1 MDGFIY
7 FLAEDFSD
15 FEHNFVSFLFLY
27 VFTTIVMKFLL
38 NLVAKSKSKLMLIEV
53 YSIHVHVL
61 GYLLVFTLLAID
73 QHQNGAYF
81 FFFGFI
87 NTDMK
92 NYTTYC
98 INEIHTFRNS
108 FTNTYPQCYRS

>member
-1 MDGFIY
+1 
-7 FLAEDFSD
+7 
-15 FEHNFVSFLFLY
+15 
-27 VFTTIVMKFLL
+27 
-38 NLVAKSKSKLMLIEV
+38 MLIKV

-61 GYLLVFTLLAID
+61 GYFLLLTLLAID

-81 FFFGFI
+81 FCFFGFI

-108 FTNTYPQCYRS
+108 FTDHSVIDHNKIKNYFATSA

>member
-1 MDGFIY
+1 
-7 FLAEDFSD
+7 
-15 FEHNFVSFLFLY
+15 
-27 VFTTIVMKFLL
+27 
-38 NLVAKSKSKLMLIEV
+38 MLIEV

-81 FFFGFI
+81 LFLDLLI
-87 NTDMK
+87 RHEK
-92 NYTTYC
+92 LHHVL